1 MPVKK
6 VKKGSRKN
14 VSKKVVNDL
23 LNEIQRKV
31 LTLKHGYIANEEI
44 EELRKIFE

>member
-1 MPVKK
+1 MVTKK
-6 VKKGSRKN
+6 VTRKN
-14 VSKKVVNDL
+14 VNKKVVNDL

-44 EELRKIFE
+44 EKLREIFK